1 MARTTARKTPARKKP
16 ARRKKRPAKKKR
28 SLNVAKLVTVIGLLL
43 LLVVSMG
50 AVGYVIFFR
59 TVVV

>member
-1 MARTTARKTPARKKP
+1 MARTTTQKTPAKKKP
-16 ARRKKRPAKKKR
+16 VRRKKRPVKKKR
-28 SLNVAKLVTVIGLLL
+28 TINVAKLVTVMGLLL

-59 TVVV
+59 TVLV